1 MAPQTEERSFLKK
14 IVFGLLIIGMLPGLA
29 WAADVRPLKKPTIP
43 TNAPTIKQGIELQR
57 AAKIKTIGFRTEPN
71 GKWSYIYE
79 VQNTGPATLDLRQA
93 RFNAIQILANGSQVP
108 VHTVHYG
115 TELNPGQTATGCEP
129 LNRSGMATRLKLEIY
144 YGSVMLDAT
153 TVDIPPLSVKIT
165 SAVFDQ
171 DKRKWGVNVK
181 NNSGYALNVSMRPI
195 AADGRAGA
203 EVAKLVP
210 AGGITQCSGL
220 SNFDAPTGLQAI
232 FRDEKPGQQ
241 PGYAVLDTYS
251 LSSRPSFGNLTQ
263 PADKSRIKAFVES
276 ITWTRATK
284 QWVATVKNNT
294 ALPLSVGIAGFP
306 LENGQQGMTIWSN
319 ETIPA
324 EGSTRLEG
332 DYRDFPVPPG
342 TRLKVHVLLKPS
354 NEKVHEKIIT
364 LD

>member
-14 IVFGLLIIGMLPGLA
+14 IVFGLLIIGMLPSLA

-43 TNAPTIKQGIELQR
+43 TNAPIIKQRIELQR
-57 AAKIKTIGFRTEPN
+57 AAKIQSIGFRTESS
-71 GKWSYIYE
+71 GRWSYTYE
-79 VQNTGPATLDLRQA
+79 VRNTGSATLNLRQA
-93 RFNAIQILANGSQVP
+93 RFNAVQILANGTQVP
-108 VHTVHYG
+108 IHTVNYG
-115 TELNPGQTATGCEP
+115 MELQPGQAATGCEP
-129 LNRSGMATRLKLEIY
+129 LNRSGMAARLKLEVHY
-144 YGSVMLDAT
+144 EGVLLDAMI
-153 TVDIPPLSVKIT
+153 VDVPPLSAKIT
-165 SAVFDQ
+165 EAVFDQ
-171 DKRKWGVNVK
+171 DKHKWGVHVK
-181 NNSGYALNVSMRPI
+181 NNTAYALNLSMRPI
-195 AADGRAGA
+195 GADGRAGA
-203 EVAKLVP
+203 EVAKVIP

-220 SNFDAPTGLQAI
+220 CDWTAPVGLQAI

-241 PGYAVLDTYS
+241 PGYVVLDTYN
-251 LSSRPSFGNLTQ
+251 LSSRPALGNLTQ
-263 PADKSRIKAFVES
+263 PGDKSRTKAFVEN

-354 NEKVHEKIIT
+354 NLKLHEKIIT